1 MSFADIVL
9 AEALTAYLEITPEIL
24 NGSPLLAGLVQRVTL
39 LPGVAAY
46 LRSPQRWP
54 VADES
59 YVINVAEVLE
69 RALPPHMPDANRFVR
84 TV

>member
-1 MSFADIVL
+1 ML
-9 AEALTAYLEITPEIL
+9 AEALSAYLEITPEIL
-24 NGSPLLAGLVQRVTL
+24 DGSPLLAGLVQRVTL

-54 VADES
+54 LADEA
-59 YVINVAEVLE
+59 YVINVAQVLE

-84 TV
+84 TD